1 MSSPKATERLT
12 GRRAFSL
19 ASALAALLMAG
30 ACASA
35 TGPMK
40 AGQQA
45 EFASDYDRAVVEYTR
60 AVREHPD
67 KRDAHLALDR
77 AKLHASEMHF
87 TRARRLA
94 ATGKYEEA
102 VIEYELAHELNPTSA
117 DVETELRRA
126 RVAVRNKIAVP
137 ADGKTQLEALV
148 ERTRDLQP
156 SGYELPHDV
165 KLPASL
171 LFREASSRDVIT
183 TLARIANLNVVF
195 DPAFRES
202 PVTTELRDATL
213 EDALTSITSSTR
225 TFYKITATRTITI
238 VPDTPAK
245 RREYEDEVVRTFYLS
260 NAELKETID
269 LLRIVVDL
277 RRIAGVPGANSITIK
292 DTPDRLAAASR
303 IISAVDKARPEV
315 VIDVELL
322 EVDRKRLKE
331 YGLQIASP
339 GSPGINGSFDVNQDG
354 QTLASLLNLTSADVF
369 VTGVPGLYYRLLKTD
384 QNTRTLANP
393 QLRTAEGMP
402 AKASFGE
409 EVPVPV
415 TVFSPIATG
424 GVPQQPVTSFN
435 YRNIGVNIDI
445 TPRMHH
451 NDDVSLAL
459 KIEVSSLSGTGYGG
473 LPTFGNRSIDT
484 VIRLR
489 DGETNMLA
497 GLIRDDERE
506 VLDGVPGLSDLPVVG
521 RLFGKTHKETEQTDI
536 ILTLTP
542 HIVRVLDLNEADL
555 RPFRLGREANP
566 TPLLEAPQSPLPLPP
581 EPQPPTQPPA
591 PGQRPILPITPPEP
605 PPSPPTTPPTQ
616 TPQ

>member
-1 MSSPKATERLT
+1 MSSPKATERPA
-12 GRRAFSL
+12 GRRIFGL
-19 ASALAALLMAG
+19 ASALAALLVAG

-45 EFASDYDRAVVEYTR
+45 EIASDYDRAVVEYSR
-60 AVREHPD
+60 AVKEDPDNRE
-67 KRDAHLALDR
+67 AHLALDR
-77 AKLHASEMHF
+77 AKLRASEMHF

-94 ATGKYEEA
+94 GTGKFEEA
-102 VIEYELAHELNPTSA
+102 VIEYELAHELNPTNSA
-117 DVETELRRA
+117 VETELRKA
-126 RVAVRNKIAVP
+126 RLAVRNKIAVP

-148 ERTRDLQP
+148 ERTRDMP
-156 SGYELPHDV
+156 NSTYELPHDA
-165 KLPASL
+165 KLPPSL

-183 TLARIANLNVVF
+183 TLARVANLNVIF
-195 DPAFRES
+195 DPSFRES
-202 PVTTELRDATL
+202 PVTTELHDTTF
-213 EDALTSITSSTR
+213 EDALTSITSSTHN
-225 TFYKITATRTITI
+225 FYKVTAPRTITI

-260 NAELKETID
+260 NADLKETID
-269 LLRIVVDL
+269 LLRIVIDL
-277 RRIAGVPGANSITIK
+277 RRIAGVPGANAITIK
-292 DTPDRLAAASR
+292 DTPDRLNAAAR

-339 GSPGINGSFDVNQDG
+339 GSPGIDGSIDVNREG
-354 QTLASLLNLTSADVF
+354 QTLASLANLTQADVF

-415 TVFSPIATG
+415 TVFAPIATG
-424 GVPQQPVTSFN
+424 GVAQQPVTSFN

-451 NDDVSLAL
+451 NDDVSLSL

-473 LPTFGNRSIDT
+473 LPTFGNRTIDT
-484 VIRLR
+484 VIRLK

-497 GLIRDDERE
+497 GLIRDDERD
-506 VLDGVPGLSDLPVVG
+506 VLDGVPGLSDLPIVG
-521 RLFGKTHKETEQTDI
+521 RLFGKTHKETQQTDI

-555 RPFRLGREANP
+555 RPFRLGREAP
-566 TPLLEAPQSPLPLPP
+566 STPALLESPVPAVQPGPQ
-581 EPQPPTQPPA
+581 PTQPPS
-591 PGQRPILPITPPEP
+591 PGQRPILPIMPPEP
-605 PPSPPTTPPTQ
+605 PPTPPTTPPTQ

>member
-1 MSSPKATERLT
+1 MSSPKATERPT

-45 EFASDYDRAVVEYTR
+45 EFASDYDRAVVEYSR
-60 AVREHPD
+60 AVKEDPD
-67 KRDAHLALDR
+67 NRDAHLALDR
-77 AKLHASEMHF
+77 AKLRAAEMHF

-94 ATGKYEEA
+94 STGKYEEA
-102 VIEYELAHELNPTSA
+102 VIEYELAHELNPTSS
-117 DVETELRRA
+117 DVETELRKA
-126 RVAVRNKIAVP
+126 RLAVRNKIPVP

-148 ERTRDLQP
+148 DRTRDMP
-156 SGYELPHDV
+156 NSSYELPRDA
-165 KLPASL
+165 KLPPSL
-171 LFREASSRDVIT
+171 LFREASSRDVFT
-183 TLARIANLNVVF
+183 TLARVANLNVIF
-195 DPAFRES
+195 DPSFRES
-202 PVTTELRDATL
+202 PVTTELHDTTL
-213 EDALTSITSSTR
+213 EDALTSITSSTHN
-225 TFYKITATRTITI
+225 FYKITAPRTITI

-260 NAELKETID
+260 NADLKETID
-269 LLRIVVDL
+269 LLRIVIDL
-277 RRIAGVPGANSITIK
+277 RRIAGVPGANALTIK
-292 DTPDRLAAASR
+292 DTPDRLNAAAR

-339 GSPGINGSFDVNQDG
+339 GSPGIDGSIDVNQQG
-354 QTLASLLNLTSADVF
+354 QTLASLANLTQADVF
-369 VTGVPGLYYRLLKTD
+369 VRGVPGLYYRLLKTD

-415 TVFSPIATG
+415 TVFAPIATG
-424 GVPQQPVTSFN
+424 GVAQQPVTSFN

-451 NDDVSLAL
+451 NDDVSLSL
-459 KIEVSSLSGTGYGG
+459 KIEVSSQSGTGYGG
-473 LPTFGNRSIDT
+473 LPTFGNRTIDT
-484 VIRLR
+484 VIRLK

-497 GLIRDDERE
+497 GLIRDDERD
-506 VLDGVPGLSDLPVVG
+506 VLDGVPGLSDLPIVG
-521 RLFGKTHKETEQTDI
+521 RLFGKTHKETQETDI

-555 RPFRLGREANP
+555 LPFRLGRAAP
-566 TPLLEAPQSPLPLPP
+566 STPALLESPVPAGQP
-581 EPQPPTQPPA
+581 EPQPTQPPAPA
-591 PGQRPILPITPPEP
+591 PGQRPILPIRPPEP
-605 PPSPPTTPPTQ
+605 PTAPPTTPPTQ